1 MWSDHTISAVTAVS
15 PETLKLN
22 LKVYKSESEIGNSCK
37 RESESESK
45 TISKLWLVNGHIL
58 KYQWCKIFDILCQP
72 LFSLLLLMYN
82 LGLEIG
88 FDWIY

>member
-1 MWSDHTISAVTAVS
+1 MWSDPTISAVTAVS

-88 FDWIY
+88 LDC